1 MTKVEKFTKS
11 IQLKLYQRL
20 IESKYLSDK
29 EKERLK
35 IRKESL
41 NYFEVCEKIKKLLIK
56 LDKCYRNKY
65 ILKRSREHEYLNE
78 F

>member
-1 MTKVEKFTKS
+1 MKTP
-11 IQLKLYQRL
+11 YQRF

-29 EKERLK
+29 EKESLK

-41 NYFEVCEKIKKLLIK
+41 NYFEVCEKIKKLIIK

-65 ILKRSREHEYLNE
+65 ILKRSREHEHLNE